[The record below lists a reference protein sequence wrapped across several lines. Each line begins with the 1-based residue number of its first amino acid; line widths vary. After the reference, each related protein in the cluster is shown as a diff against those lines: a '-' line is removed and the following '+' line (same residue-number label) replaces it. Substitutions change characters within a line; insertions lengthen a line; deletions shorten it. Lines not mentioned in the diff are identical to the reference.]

1 MKLCTGGAMCG
12 YQCPHEVMWRNQNN
26 VEVCEHH
33 KLLLEAFTW
42 ENRNTRKWERMVNN
56 EKSKY

>member
-1 MKLCTGGAMCG
+1 MCG